1 MGYGLAAL
9 ARWAMIALV
18 LTVVGLAAGMQI
30 GGNGIDIIGLYA
42 LGIFFNQVGLLWAA
56 GVAMRFR
63 SVQAGP
69 LMQTP
74 VFMALFLAPV
84 YVPLDLLRGWIHSVA
99 TFNPITFIL
108 EAGRGFIQGDPT
120 QVLKAFGVS
129 AGLVLVFAVWA
140 RLGLRRAE
148 QVGA

>member
-1 MGYGLAAL
+1 MTPPS
-9 ARWAMIALV
+9 R
-18 LTVVGLAAGMQI
+18 
-30 GGNGIDIIGLYA
+30 GG
-42 LGIFFNQVGLLWAA
+42 
-56 GVAMRFR
+56 
-63 SVQAGP
+63 
-69 LMQTP
+69 
-74 VFMALFLAPV
+74 AP
-84 YVPLDLLRGWIHSVA
+84 DSSTSSRGWIHGVA